1 MKKIKRLHK
10 KEKNPSKKKKREIY
24 KRFKNVWN
32 NFMIKN
38 DGTFLIIC
46 KERLIY
52 FFMNIFF

>member
-1 MKKIKRLHK
+1 MKKIKRLNK